1 MLILTWR
8 SHTLT
13 EGRWP
18 HSPVTR
24 YRPSSDLRNSKLGI
38 FRKKLSVAMTT
49 RIIFETDGE
58 INNWFRDRF
67 DGFQK
72 TPH

>member
-1 MLILTWR
+1 M
-8 SHTLT
+8 SA
-13 EGRWP
+13 
-18 HSPVTR
+18 
-24 YRPSSDLRNSKLGI
+24 DDNS
-38 FRKKLSVAMTT
+38 

-58 INNWFRDRF
+58 INNWLRDRF